1 MKSKMTQTIFEKI
14 ILSYGAKPHHWP
26 LDMKDDMHEWIE
38 QNPITTSFLNNEHS
52 FESILDGYENPIPK
66 KNHDAN
72 IQFILN
78 KIKDETTFSLQNIF
92 LPLISKII
100 ILALSLLLGISIGIY
115 SPPEDVNT
123 INSNELLN
131 TAFSYTFNDS
141 EINL

>member
-1 MKSKMTQTIFEKI
+1 MKAKMTQTIFENI

-26 LDMKDDMHEWIE
+26 LDMKDDIHAWIE
-38 QNPITTSFLNNEHS
+38 QNPATTSFLNNEHS
-52 FESILDGYENPIPK
+52 FESILDSYEKPIAD
-66 KNHDAN
+66 KNYDAN
-72 IQFILN
+72 IQCILN
-78 KIKDETTFSLQNIF
+78 KIKDETTFPLQNIF
-92 LPLISKII
+92 LPLIPKIS